1 MISRRSRQQSG
12 KSPDS
17 ENPYWVSFSDIMA
30 GLLVIFILALVTL
43 MIQQKLRTEELSDA
57 ITQAKKTEDRAKE
70 AETRAQIAEL
80 LAQQAKDVATDAE
93 EMLEIETAKNKNL
106 RYEIVAGVKRLSEIE
121 KIRIEIVT
129 EIATELERRGVKVIV
144 SENSSAFHIP
154 EETLSFETAKW
165 DIPHRNKNGLRLI
178 GDILHAAITKNDR
191 LNYIDTIFVEGHT
204 DSVPLE
210 RNMGNWGLSTYR
222 AISVW
227 NYWEAQQSAA
237 KLLCQLKNHEGHPAF
252 SVSGYGDTRRLIPN
266 DIQEADRRKNRR
278 IDVRFTMKSLQK
290 SDLENLIDRFNQ

>member
-1 MISRRSRQQSG
+1 MIRKRSRYHSG

-43 MIQQKLRTEELSDA
+43 MIQQKLRTEELSEA
-57 ITQAKKTEDRAKE
+57 ISQAKTTEERAQEAELRAKE
-70 AETRAQIAEL
+70 AEM
-80 LAQQAKDVATDAE
+80 LAQQAKDAAATAE
-93 EMLEIETAKNKNL
+93 DKLKIETEKNKSL
-106 RYEIVAGVKRLSEIE
+106 REEIVSGVERLSEIE

-144 SENSSAFHIP
+144 SDNSSAFHIP

-165 DIPHRNKNGLRLI
+165 DVPDRSKEGLRLI
-178 GDILHAAITKNDR
+178 GDILHTAITKNDR

-204 DSVPLE
+204 DSVPLD
-210 RNMGNWGLSTYR
+210 RDMGNWGLSTYR

-227 NYWEAQQSAA
+227 NYWEGQESDA
-237 KLLCQLKNHEGHPAF
+237 KLLCHLKNHEGEPAF

-266 DIQEADRRKNRR
+266 DENEADRRKNRR
-278 IDVRFTMKSLQK
+278 IDVRFTMKSVQK